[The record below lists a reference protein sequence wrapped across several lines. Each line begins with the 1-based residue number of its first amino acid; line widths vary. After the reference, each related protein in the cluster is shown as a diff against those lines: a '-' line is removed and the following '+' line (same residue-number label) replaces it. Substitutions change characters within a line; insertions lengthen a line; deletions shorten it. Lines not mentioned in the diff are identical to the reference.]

1 MLDIAANQSS
11 YIESSSASAEANCRL
26 PGELITSL
34 AREGLFAVTIGEK
47 YGGLEL
53 PALDSIKV
61 LEQLAYADAS
71 VGWCGMIFC
80 TTAHLGSFLPES
92 WGNKIFGVTGQAG
105 GYDCPLAVGAAAPMG
120 KGQVIDGGILVS
132 GRWPW
137 GSGSHHANWI
147 CGGTLVEKDGELLR
161 NPGGDP
167 TVHVMFFE
175 RSQVTLHDNWNPSG
189 LRGTGSV
196 DFEVTDQLVPEGRWT
211 MLGTSRRQIDSPLF
225 RFPFFGYFAAAVAAI
240 PLGIGRRAV
249 DDFEAIARGKVPTA
263 KKSTLSTSSITQL
276 DFGRA
281 ESLVEAAHTYLY
293 GKVDE
298 VWQKVASDGKVAL
311 EDKRQLRLAAAQATI
326 MCADA
331 VDLLYKAAGGTAL
344 QGDCPLQKHFR
355 DIHAA
360 TQHRMV
366 SPELLRLSAAARLTD
381 DAMVAQL

>member
-1 MLDIAANQSS
+1 MLETAAAQRP
-11 YIESSSASAEANCRL
+11 YIETISEIAEQDCRL
-26 PGELITSL
+26 PGELISRL
-34 AREGLFAVTIGEK
+34 AAEGLFAITIGEK

-71 VGWCGMIFC
+71 VGWCGLIFC
-80 TTAHLGSFLPES
+80 TTAHLGSFLPET
-92 WGNKIFGVTGQAG
+92 WGRKIYGVTRQGDQ
-105 GYDCPLAVGAAAPMG
+105 YNCPLAAGAAAPMG
-120 KGQVIDGGILVS
+120 KGEVVEGGILVS

-147 CGGTLVEKDGELLR
+147 CGGTVVEQKGELIR
-161 NPGGDP
+161 NPAGDP

-175 RSQVTLHDNWNPSG
+175 KSQVTLHDNWNPSG

-196 DFEVTDQLVPEGRWT
+196 DFEVKEQLVPDGRWT

-249 DDFEAIARGKVPTA
+249 DDFEAIARDKVPTA
-263 KKSTLSTSSITQL
+263 RKSTINEASITQL
-276 DFGRA
+276 EYGRA
-281 ESLVEAAHTYLY
+281 ESLVEGAKAYLY
-293 GKVDE
+293 SKIE
-298 VWQKVASDGKVAL
+298 EIWQKVANGDKVEI
-311 EDKRQLRLAAAQATI
+311 EDKRQLRLAASRATM
-326 MCADA
+326 MCAEA
-331 VDLLYKAAGGTAL
+331 VDLLYNAAGGTAL
-344 QGDCPLQKHFR
+344 QGDCTLQRHFR

>member
-1 MLDIAANQSS
+1 MLDTAAAQRP
-11 YIESSSASAEANCRL
+11 YIEKISDIAEQDCRI
-26 PGELITSL
+26 PHKLISKL
-34 AREGLFAVTIGEK
+34 ATEGLFTITIGEK

-53 PALDSIKV
+53 PALESIQV

-80 TTAHLGSFLPES
+80 TTAHLGSFLPDT
-92 WGNKIFGVTGQAG
+92 WGRKIYGVTRNGSQFK
-105 GYDCPLAVGAAAPMG
+105 CPLAVGAAAPMG
-120 KGQVIDGGILVS
+120 RGEVVQDGILVS

-137 GSGSHHANWI
+137 GSGSHHADWI
-147 CGGTLVEKDGELLR
+147 CGGTIVKQNGELIR

-175 RSQVTLHDNWNPSG
+175 KSQVTLHDNWNPSG

-196 DFEVTDQLVPEGRWT
+196 DFEVKDQLVPNGRWT
-211 MLGTSRRQIDSPLF
+211 ILGTSRRQIDSPLF

-249 DDFEAIARGKVPTA
+249 DDFEAIARGKVPA
-263 KKSTLSTSSITQL
+263 ARQSTISEASITQL
-276 DFGRA
+276 EYGRA
-281 ESLVEAAHTYLY
+281 ESLVEGAHAYLY
-293 GKVDE
+293 SKVSE
-298 VWQKVASDGKVAL
+298 VWQKVASGDKLEL
-311 EDKRQLRLAAAQATI
+311 EDRRQLRLAASRATI
-326 MCADA
+326 MCAEA

-344 QGDCPLQKHFR
+344 QGDCSLQRHFR

-381 DAMVAQL
+381 TAMVAQL

>member
-1 MLDIAANQSS
+1 MLETAAAQRP
-11 YIESSSASAEANCRL
+11 YIETISEIAEQDCRL
-26 PGELITSL
+26 PGELISRL
-34 AREGLFAVTIGEK
+34 AAEGLFAITIGEK

-80 TTAHLGSFLPES
+80 TTAHLGSFLPET
-92 WGNKIFGVTGQAG
+92 WGRKIYGVTRQGDQ
-105 GYDCPLAVGAAAPMG
+105 YNCPLAAGAAAPMG
-120 KGQVIDGGILVS
+120 KGEVVEGGILVS

-147 CGGTLVEKDGELLR
+147 CGGTVVEQKGELIR
-161 NPGGDP
+161 NPAGDP

-175 RSQVTLHDNWNPSG
+175 KSQVTLHDNWNPSG

-196 DFEVTDQLVPEGRWT
+196 DFEVKEQLVPDGRWT

-263 KKSTLSTSSITQL
+263 RKSTINEASITQL
-276 DFGRA
+276 EYGRA
-281 ESLVEAAHTYLY
+281 ESLVEGAKAYLY
-293 GKVDE
+293 SKIDE
-298 VWQKVASDGKVAL
+298 VWLKVANSDKVEL
-311 EDKRQLRLAAAQATI
+311 EDKRQLRLAASRATI
-326 MCADA
+326 MCAEA
-331 VDLLYKAAGGTAL
+331 VDLLYNAAGGTAL
-344 QGDCPLQKHFR
+344 QGDCTLQRHFR

>member
-1 MLDIAANQSS
+1 MLDIAANQRS
-11 YIESSSASAEANCRL
+11 YIETCSVTAEKDCRL
-26 PGELITSL
+26 PVELIRRL
-34 AREGLFAVTIGEK
+34 AGEGLFAVTIGER

-80 TTAHLGSFLPES
+80 TTAHLGSFLPEP
-92 WGNKIFGVTGQAG
+92 WGEEIFGVTGQAG
-105 GYDCPLAVGAAAPMG
+105 TYDCPLAVGAAAPMG
-120 KGQVIDGGILVS
+120 KGKVVDGGIRVA

-147 CGGTLVEKDGELLR
+147 CGGTVVEENGELIR

-175 RSQVTLHDNWNPSG
+175 KSQVTLHDNWNPSG

-196 DFEVTDQLVPEGRWT
+196 DFEVKDQLVPEGRWT
-211 MLGTSRRQIDSPLF
+211 VLGASRRQIDSPLF

-240 PLGIGRRAV
+240 PLGIARRAV
-249 DDFEAIARGKVPTA
+249 DDFDALARGKIPTA
-263 KKSTLSTSSITQL
+263 KQNTLSKSSITQL
-276 DFGRA
+276 EFGRA

-293 GKVDE
+293 CKVDE
-298 VWQKVASDGKVAL
+298 VWQMVSNGEKISL
-311 EDKRQLRLAAAQATI
+311 EEKRQLRLAAAQSTI

-344 QGDCPLQKHFR
+344 QGDCSLQKHFR

-381 DAMVAQL
+381 DATVAQL

>member
-1 MLDIAANQSS
+1 
-11 YIESSSASAEANCRL
+11 
-26 PGELITSL
+26 
-34 AREGLFAVTIGEK
+34 
-47 YGGLEL
+47 
-53 PALDSIKV
+53 
-61 LEQLAYADAS
+61 
-71 VGWCGMIFC
+71 
-80 TTAHLGSFLPES
+80 
-92 WGNKIFGVTGQAG
+92 
-105 GYDCPLAVGAAAPMG
+105 
-120 KGQVIDGGILVS
+120 
-132 GRWPW
+132 
-137 GSGSHHANWI
+137 
-147 CGGTLVEKDGELLR
+147 
-161 NPGGDP
+161 
-167 TVHVMFFE
+167 MFFE